1 MTRMAPAEELAVI
14 AARQAE
20 LSEII
25 RAALVEQITLS
36 LRSDVLL
43 DRLNEQRAAEQPGR
57 IV

>member
-1 MTRMAPAEELAVI
+1 MTRMAPVEELATI
-14 AARQAE
+14 TARQTQ

-43 DRLNEQRAAEQPGR
+43 DRLNEQRAAETPGR